1 MFNYNKCGF
10 FLGKKNC
17 TVYFFSV
24 DGFIKKEKE
33 KKFSFSFLFFKFK
46 EKKKEF

>member
-1 MFNYNKCGF
+1 MFNYNKCG

-17 TVYFFSV
+17 TVYFFS